1 MNLTEKILAKLDKT
15 INDIEF
21 FLSKPRETD
30 SIVELARTHL
40 PVLYALRRQ
49 VEKHN
54 ELWVIGGY
62 KQVVPGCT
70 ECFDMSYPCI
80 FNTEVATDLGI
91 EVEK

>member
-49 VEKHN
+49 VEKHKDN
-54 ELWVIGGY
+54 EQFI
-62 KQVVPGCT
+62 
-70 ECFDMSYPCI
+70 
-80 FNTEVATDLGI
+80 TEVATDLGI
-91 EVEK
+91 SE